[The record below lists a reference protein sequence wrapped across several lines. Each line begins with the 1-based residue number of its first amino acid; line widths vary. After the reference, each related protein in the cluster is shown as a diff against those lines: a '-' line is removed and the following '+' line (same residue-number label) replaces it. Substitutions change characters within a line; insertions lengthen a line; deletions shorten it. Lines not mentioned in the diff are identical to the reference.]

1 MSMILDALR
10 RAEAERER
18 GAVPGL
24 QSQQHAL
31 IDDDE
36 VPRHSRAL
44 TWTIAGL
51 VLALVLAVAWNF
63 IGGEPP
69 RPAAVATAPV
79 VAPAPAAVAT
89 APLAAPAP
97 AALAPALTPTVVPS
111 LPPPAPATVAAAM
124 PVPPAA
130 SRPVE
135 ARRAAPRTVPAAMPA
150 PADAASRAAADTRIH
165 LQAELPDTV
174 RRELPKV
181 AIGGA
186 SYSGDKASRM
196 VIINGQIFH
205 EGDTI
210 ASGLVLQQIKLKAA
224 VLAYKGWRYQIDF

>member
-1 MSMILDALR
+1 MSYILDALR
-10 RAEAERER
+10 RADAERER

-31 IDDDE
+31 VDDDAAP
-36 VPRHSRAL
+36 PRSRPLVWAIAAL
-44 TWTIAGL
+44 SI
-51 VLALVLAVAWNF
+51 ALVAAIGWNF

-69 RPAAVATAPV
+69 RPTPVVEAPPPTVVAVVPPVATPAPV
-79 VAPAPAAVAT
+79 APVAPIVT
-89 APLAAPAP
+89 APPVASPMAVP
-97 AALAPALTPTVVPS
+97 APALTPK
-111 LPPPAPATVAAAM
+111 PAPAATRDADGRKPPKGRPASTTATADVAPGPGSAAG
-124 PVPPAA
+124 
-130 SRPVE
+130 
-135 ARRAAPRTVPAAMPA
+135 
-150 PADAASRAAADTRIH
+150 ADNRVYAQS
-165 LQAELPDTV
+165 ELPDTV

-196 VIINGQIFH
+196 VIINGQVFH

-224 VLAYKGWRYQIDF
+224 VLAYKGWRYQVDF